1 MNFGNAFMSH
11 RFLVLSLLFL
21 CGIQSLQAVEFA
33 PGTVPAAPAVPSA
46 IPPQNMG
53 GAVPATTP
61 GISAGNTFASPPPSM
76 AFNPAVP
83 RESEWSARIDYFH
96 WNERLAGADYVNE
109 DGAMLNLAYTHR
121 TGIERF
127 RLEMFGGSVNYSS
140 DITLWDDSTDPL
152 NSTTNYLGLG
162 GQYELLIEPDA
173 WPMTFFVGIGTRFWC
188 RDLPTDYSES
198 GYPVVGYLETWWTT
212 YPYIGVETR
221 RRTDDGWGFYASGRI
236 GCTAVNFE
244 HVSYYDVT
252 LYPKMGIMGDFEGG
266 IRGQRVHLAAYF
278 QAFNFNQ
285 SAVVW
290 DTLQP
295 TSTWLTVGLKAG
307 FSF

>member
-1 MNFGNAFMSH
+1 MSH
-11 RFLVLSLLFL
+11 RILGLSFFIL
-21 CGIQSLQAVEFA
+21 CGVESLR
-33 PGTVPAAPAVPSA
+33 AADY
-46 IPPQNMG
+46 
-53 GAVPATTP
+53 VPATTP
-61 GISAGNTFASPPPSM
+61 VMQTVPAALPPQNTLDTVPTASPPMVSSNTYTASPS
-76 AFNPAVP
+76 AALNLQVP

-96 WNERLAGADYVNE
+96 WNERLNGADYVNE
-109 DGAMLNLAYTHR
+109 DGAILNLAYTRR

-140 DITLWDDSTDPL
+140 DITFTDGSTDPL
-152 NSTTNYLGLG
+152 KSTTNYIGFG
-162 GQYELLIEPDA
+162 GQYDLLFEPDS
-173 WPMTFFVGIGTRFWC
+173 WPVTFFAGIGTRFWF
-188 RDLPTDYSES
+188 RDLPSDYSES

-221 RRTDDGWGFYASGRI
+221 RRTDDGWGFYCSGRI
-236 GCTAVNFE
+236 GCTAINFE

-252 LYPKMGIMGDFEGG
+252 LYPKAGLMGDFEGG
-266 IRGQRVHLAAYF
+266 IRGQRLFLAAYC
-278 QAFNFNQ
+278 QAFYFNE
-285 SAVVW
+285 SDVVW